1 MSKEGIAYFLMILN
15 VIHVQ
20 TLLTNVPPA
29 CANEDHI
36 GVDESIFTIV
46 KQIWPQMIGYFLLMN
61 SKRCFVLRLV

>member
-20 TLLTNVPPA
+20 TLLTKVPPA

-36 GVDESIFTIV
+36 GVDESIYTLF
-46 KQIWPQMIGYFLLMN
+46 QNGGQ
-61 SKRCFVLRLV
+61 

>member
-1 MSKEGIAYFLMILN
+1 MAYFLMILN

-20 TLLTNVPPA
+20 TLFINVPPA

-36 GVDESIFTIV
+36 GVDKSIFTIV

-61 SKRCFVLRLV
+61 SKRCFVLCLG

>member
-1 MSKEGIAYFLMILN
+1 MSKEGIVYVLMILN
-15 VIHVQ
+15 VITCANAILQ
-20 TLLTNVPPA
+20 RSS
-29 CANEDHI
+29 CANEDLI